1 MNANKN
7 GTFVMENNLSRQ
19 VIGCAIEVSNTLGPG
34 FFEKVY
40 EKALCV
46 ELEKSGICFQCQ
58 RSVVVTYKGSLVGE
72 YVTDIIVEE
81 KLLLELKAVSTLCS
95 EHEAQLMNYLKA
107 TGLSV
112 GLLLNFGKPKL
123 GIKRMVWNH
132 NESKK
137 I

>member
-1 MNANKN
+1 M
-7 GTFVMENNLSRQ
+7 GSNLSRQ

-34 FFEKVY
+34 FFEKLY
-40 EKALCV
+40 EKALCI
-46 ELEKSGICFQCQ
+46 ELENSGIYFQRQ
-58 RSVVVTYKGSLVGE
+58 KPVQVMYKNNLIGE
-72 YVTDIIVEE
+72 YIADIIVEDM
-81 KLLLELKAVSTLCS
+81 LLLELKAVSALCG

-132 NESKK
+132 NETKN

>member
-1 MNANKN
+1 MDND
-7 GTFVMENNLSRQ
+7 LSGR
-19 VIGCAIEVSNTLGPG
+19 VIGCAFEVSNTLGAG

-46 ELEKSGICFQCQ
+46 EFDRQGISFQCQ
-58 RSVVVTYKGSLVGE
+58 KMVVVEYKNCLAGE
-72 YVTDIIVEE
+72 YITDIIVEN
-81 KLLLELKAVSTLCS
+81 KLLLELKAVSALRS

-107 TGLSV
+107 TRLSL

-132 NESKK
+132 HETKNT
-137 I
+137 